1 MTISFIPLR
10 MAELTT
16 TSILPRDVLLGLP
29 ISAEMGMTGLSVLI
43 AGTWM
48 KRKGARPPLMT
59 GIICMALGYL
69 ASMLAWTPW
78 LFIAARALVGLGYGL
93 SLLTAQAY
101 TVRDGKL
108 ADMFAGV
115 YAGSLCGSALG
126 AMLAERLGYGPVFA
140 ISAVILACL
149 ALVPLRL
156 LRGQEKQ
163 EDVRE
168 EAPAARLTLPQIRRL
183 LADRHFLAF
192 ILLALLPSALLCVG
206 FLNYFL
212 PVFLKQADV
221 AQSNIGRIYMLNCL
235 IVIYSGPL
243 FAQRPAPFL
252 GRHPLGPVRGLF
264 LFPSS
269 PAGFGGGLHPAGT
282 GHRSQHPGPERIPA
296 GTGHRPGHRCGSGHE
311 PAGCPATRGAGHR
324 PGLRGGCHGHHE
336 RG

>member
-1 MTISFIPLR
+1 MFVLHPGLADMTISFIPLR

-115 YAGSLCGSALG
+115 YAGSSSQCPG
-126 AMLAERLGYGPVFA
+126 AMLTRTSGLRSRFRHLRRHPGLSGPGAPASAARTGKAGRRPGRSPGRQTDAAADPPPAGGPPLSGFHPAWLCCPRPCSAWVSSTTFCRN
-140 ISAVILACL
+140 ISSN
-149 ALVPLRL
+149 
-156 LRGQEKQ
+156 RGQ
-163 EDVRE
+163 
-168 EAPAARLTLPQIRRL
+168 
-183 LADRHFLAF
+183 
-192 ILLALLPSALLCVG
+192 C
-206 FLNYFL
+206 
-212 PVFLKQADV
+212 
-221 AQSNIGRIYMLNCL
+221 
-235 IVIYSGPL
+235 
-243 FAQRPAPFL
+243 
-252 GRHPLGPVRGLF
+252 
-264 LFPSS
+264 
-269 PAGFGGGLHPAGT
+269 
-282 GHRSQHPGPERIPA
+282 
-296 GTGHRPGHRCGSGHE
+296 
-311 PAGCPATRGAGHR
+311 
-324 PGLRGGCHGHHE
+324 
-336 RG
+336 